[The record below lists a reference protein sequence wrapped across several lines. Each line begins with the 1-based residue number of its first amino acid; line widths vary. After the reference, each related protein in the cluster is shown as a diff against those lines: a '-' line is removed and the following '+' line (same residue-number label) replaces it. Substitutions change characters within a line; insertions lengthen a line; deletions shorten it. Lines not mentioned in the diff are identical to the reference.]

1 MHGIGMGITPGQA
14 MNSKLTIQN
23 FILVQTGT
31 YQDQQIRPFTFN
43 ANQDVVRRLEVSTQ
57 GGMNLGVSAVQEVAA
72 DIITPQAMVEGQVG
86 IQNGWKCR
94 RFRFLMKVNEQHP
107 FIQGTTTQRIFF
119 GYTDNDDAGT
129 TQLDPQMRIYF
140 NSETIV
146 AQAVRQTVH
155 GLQHQAA
162 IVGSNQ
168 IVSPVDMVGGHN
180 GMFARA
186 SAHLIRP
193 EDLFSIGQTQH
204 VAQRLQSSGLFDG
217 VIHRSIDHR
226 AMVGEGGAY
235 KYSQRRDT
243 SPTRYLSDTLGAWQ
257 SAVKENALE
266 AQQEDIFG
274 QPDKDVMFG
283 EAASSCRN
291 NQIHTNAFLGM
302 LKDHAGYME
311 RGYVTWADLCRIF
324 PEVTHQSVTQYAFDN
339 GRSIRKI
346 SHAED
351 SESWAGADYTSIGAS
366 LLAQTIPSIMMD
378 TFLRSCSFAVT
389 NGSGPNNYIFEF
401 HPNNSKSI
409 IDNLDMRQ
417 YINEFE
423 RRLSVDILNNITRG
437 NQLPFKISMHSD
449 LAGDSIIDIAIGGS
463 SVTRFVAPT
472 FSDSLFS
479 PVITRNEQLPTN
491 LSGDMLWLVQEVIPV
506 QNQQQALQS
515 VGYQHPV
522 AAPIMTNGSFTQGTN
537 NALDLGLV

>member
-1 MHGIGMGITPGQA
+1 MHGIGMGVTPGQA
-14 MNSKLTIQN
+14 TSSKLSIQN

-31 YQDQQIRPFTFN
+31 YQDQQIRPFNFQ
-43 ANQDVVRRLEVSTQ
+43 ANQDVVNRLEAATH
-57 GGMNLGVSAVQEVAA
+57 GGMNLGVGAVQEVAA
-72 DIITPQAMVEGQVG
+72 DIIQPQAMVEGQVG
-86 IQNGWKCR
+86 IMNGWKCR
-94 RFRFLMKVNEQHP
+94 RFRFMMKVNEQHP

-129 TQLDPQMRIYF
+129 THLDPQMRIYF

-146 AQAVRQTVH
+146 AQAIRQTVH
-155 GLQHQAA
+155 GLQHQAS

-168 IVSPVDMVGGHN
+168 IVSPVDMLGGHN

-186 SAHLIRP
+186 TSHLIRP

-204 VAQRLQSSGLFDG
+204 VAQRLQSSGMFEG

-243 SPTRYLSDTLGAWQ
+243 SPTRYLSDTLNAWQ
-257 SAVKENALE
+257 HAVKENALE
-266 AQQEDIFG
+266 AKSEDIFG

-283 EAASSCRN
+283 EAATTCRN
-291 NQIHTNAFLGM
+291 SQIHTNAFLGM

-311 RGYVTWADLCRIF
+311 RGYITWSDLNRLF
-324 PEVTHQSVTQYAFDN
+324 PETMHQSVTQYAFDN
-339 GRSIRKI
+339 GRSMRKVN
-346 SHAED
+346 HAED
-351 SESWAGADYTSIGAS
+351 SETWAGADYTSIGAS

-389 NGSGPNNYIFEF
+389 NGAGPNNYIFEF
-401 HPNNSKSI
+401 HGNNSKSI
-409 IDNLDMRQ
+409 IDNLDMRP
-417 YINEFE
+417 YITEFE

-463 SVTRFVAPT
+463 SVSRFVAPT

-479 PVITRNEQLPTN
+479 PVITRNEQLPSN

-522 AAPIMTNGSFTQGTN
+522 AAPIMTNNAITQGTN